1 MPAIEP
7 RSIPPSIPK
16 IESKMPPPSSED
28 VSVEVPVDGVVVSVE
43 GVVVSSV
50 LVPPLLT
57 TVCTVFG

>member
-1 MPAIEP
+1 M
-7 RSIPPSIPK
+7 PPSRPIMV
-16 IESKMPPPSSED
+16 SKMPPPSSED